1 MTPVNY
7 VKKVFLQGK
16 YIEIHFYYIENVL
29 PQTEDNSIPHIHSYS
44 HCRITHTSPNMHV
57 FKQ

>member
-29 PQTEDNSIPHIHSYS
+29 PQTEDN
-44 HCRITHTSPNMHV
+44 HTSTPTAIV
-57 FKQ
+57 E